1 MKNAMDHQRKIEP
14 SAQIARQA
22 KLDLVMSERWQQLC
36 DADQKACRHA
46 LTHLLREVLSQ
57 QSGNKHDER

>member
-1 MKNAMDHQRKIEP
+1 MNHHRKIEP
-14 SAQIARQA
+14 TVQIARQT

-36 DADQKACRHA
+36 DADQKACRQA
-46 LTHLLREVLSQ
+46 LAHLLREVMSQ